1 METSSLPPP
10 LEIIIRLESPDYDTV
25 EIPYKIEINSKIL
38 RDGFSKIRENWMLF
52 GKQVFSLIHCIE
64 VNPEIQIYE
73 HFSDKNKIEES
84 DNVHENIIEKIE
96 NEPFIADP
104 DNFTVSWESDRYVMR
119 NQNSKVIELSTDKNY
134 IMIVKKRSKKFFLI
148 KLLILKCLNMLFSI
162 LALIFQRS
170 DLLSLIGPN
179 FPESSRTSINI
190 YIQTQTNWNSVS
202 TST

>member
-25 EIPYKIEINSKIL
+25 EIPYIIEIGSEFL
-38 RDGFSKIRENWMLF
+38 RDVFFKIRKNWMLF
-52 GKQVFSLIHCIE
+52 GKQVFSLIHCME
-64 VNPEIQIYE
+64 DNPEIRIYE
-73 HFSDKNKIEES
+73 HFSDKNKIEAS
-84 DNVHENIIEKIE
+84 DNVHENIIE

-134 IMIVKKRSKKFFLI
+134 IMIIKKRSKKFFLI

-170 DLLSLIGPN
+170 DLLSWIGPN